1 MVSVSLAFAPQ
12 VTPSDW
18 LLNTGSL
25 SAGLGLYQN
34 PSYVY
39 PPWALI
45 LLWPYRLMTARGS
58 LIAAGL
64 VVAWLC
70 SSRGWSLLRM
80 ISVIINPYF
89 IFAMMFSNIDILV
102 MILPLLLWE
111 TVTQSRWQG
120 PVWGLAIAMLM
131 LKPQGGL
138 LIVPYMVWVSRRES
152 GSLLVAGVT
161 AGLIV
166 LPISL
171 LGFAPPP
178 LILQW
183 LDNLLHP
190 SAQNLLFWEAN
201 NISLTSDIGLFPAML
216 VVVAALL
223 VLCYLFRRAKRIWT
237 HHHTLASLFMLAMLV
252 SPYTSN
258 QSMVVPIT
266 LVPSWAAVGIIASGT
281 LLSGVTGIYREYNA
295 WWTLFFGLSALWFF
309 KDTGPVG
316 NAAETTGT
324 DDARE

>member
-1 MVSVSLAFAPQ
+1 MNWRELFTTPLRSPKQWGIAVMVSVSLAFAPQ

-171 LGFAPPP
+171 LGFAPP
-178 LILQW
+178 
-183 LDNLLHP
+183 H
-190 SAQNLLFWEAN
+190 
-201 NISLTSDIGLFPAML
+201 
-216 VVVAALL
+216 
-223 VLCYLFRRAKRIWT
+223 
-237 HHHTLASLFMLAMLV
+237 
-252 SPYTSN
+252 
-258 QSMVVPIT
+258 
-266 LVPSWAAVGIIASGT
+266 
-281 LLSGVTGIYREYNA
+281 
-295 WWTLFFGLSALWFF
+295 
-309 KDTGPVG
+309 
-316 NAAETTGT
+316 
-324 DDARE
+324 